1 MKVSS
6 GIGTGRRPSVLR
18 TKRPSISFPRL
29 PAGFRFF
36 FTLALLAAVIAS
48 RPSDKARLQQQIPA
62 YKNPRLSVD
71 QRVDDLLQRMTLEEK
86 IAQMTCLWTN
96 RPQKNARTDFATD
109 RGDFSPEKAAQ
120 VMKYGIGQIA
130 RQREQKGPRDG
141 AIFANALQKWLIEKT
156 RLGIPAIF
164 HDEILH
170 GHMARGSTSFPQP
183 IALASTWDP
192 DFIGKVFTA
201 GALETRARGS
211 QQVLGPNLDLA
222 REPRWGRTE
231 ETYGEDPY
239 LVSRMAV
246 AIVKALQGPGPTING
261 EHVIATAKHFA
272 AHGQPEGGTNIAPA
286 NYSERVLREFFFPSF
301 KAAVKEGGIMSVM
314 ASYNEIDGVPSH
326 ANKWL
331 LEKVLR
337 QEWGFKGYVVS
348 DYDGIS
354 QLDMLHHVAN
364 DKAEAARLALEA
376 GVDIELPDP
385 DCFPFLLKL
394 VRDGTIPEALVDK
407 AVARLIRA
415 KFLLGLFENPYV
427 DPDRAV
433 RVTNSREHRE
443 LAADAAR
450 RSIVLLKNENNLLP
464 LDRSRLRSIAVIGP
478 NANRVHLGGY
488 SDDPGRGVSVLQGI
502 TKKAGS
508 QVRVTYAEG
517 CKITQEGGDWF
528 ADSSHLNN
536 PADDEKLIAQAVE
549 VARAADVAVLVLG
562 GNEDTNKEA
571 WADNHLG
578 DRDSLDLVGRQNDL
592 VRAVLETGKPT
603 IVMLINSGPL
613 SINYIAEKVPAIL
626 EGFYLG
632 QETGVGVADVLFGDF
647 NPGAKLTVTFPRS
660 VGQLPAY
667 YNRKPTAKRG
677 YLFTSKEPLFPFG
690 HGLSYTTFDYS
701 NLKVNP
707 AQIRPQDQTK
717 VSVTVTNTGKRAGDE
732 IVQLYIRDLVIS
744 LTRPIMELKDF
755 RRISLAPGESK
766 IVEFTITPNKL
777 SFLNLRM
784 ETVVEPGWFDVMVG
798 TSSLKYQTAKLEVV
812 AKSNP

>member
-1 MKVSS
+1 M
-6 GIGTGRRPSVLR
+6 LR
-18 TKRPSISFPRL
+18 LAAGLRL
-29 PAGFRFF
+29 FL
-36 FTLALLAAVIAS
+36 TLAVLIAVVVS
-48 RPSDKARLQQQIPA
+48 TPSGKARSQTQIPA
-62 YKNPRLSVD
+62 YKNPRLSVE
-71 QRVDDLLQRMTLEEK
+71 QRVDDLLSRMTLEEK
-86 IAQMTCLWTN
+86 IAQLTCLWSN
-96 RPQKNARTDFATD
+96 RPQKNTQTDFATD
-109 RGDFSPEKAAQ
+109 RGDFSPQKAAQ

-141 AIFANALQKWLIEKT
+141 AIFANAVQTWLIENT

-211 QQVLGPNLDLA
+211 QQVLGPNLDIA

-239 LVSRMAV
+239 LVSRMSV

-286 NYSERVLREFFFPSF
+286 NYSERVLREFFLPSF
-301 KAAVKEGGIMSVM
+301 KAAVTEGGIMSVM

-326 ANKWL
+326 ANSWL

-337 QEWGFKGYVVS
+337 EEWGFKGHVVS
-348 DYDGIS
+348 DYYGIP
-354 QLDMLHHVAN
+354 QLQDLHHVAN
-364 DKAEAARLALEA
+364 SKEEAAQLALEA

-385 DCFPFLLKL
+385 DCFPLLLNL
-394 VRDGTIPEALVDK
+394 VREGKVSEALIDK
-407 AVARLIRA
+407 AVARNLRA

-443 LAADAAR
+443 LAAEAAR

-464 LDRSRLRSIAVIGP
+464 LNRSRLRSIAVIGP
-478 NANRVHLGGY
+478 NADRVHLGGY

-502 TKKAGS
+502 TEKVGS
-508 QVRVTYAEG
+508 QIKVTYAEG

-528 ADSSHLNN
+528 ADSAHLSN
-536 PADDEKLIAQAVE
+536 PANDEKLIAQAVE
-549 VARAADVAVLVLG
+549 VARDADVALLVLG
-562 GNEDTNKEA
+562 GNEDTNKEG

-578 DRDSLDLVGRQNDL
+578 DRDSLDLIGRQNDL
-592 VRAVLETGKPT
+592 VKAVLETGKPT

-632 QETGVGVADVLFGDF
+632 QESGVGVADVLFGDF
-647 NPGAKLTVTFPRS
+647 NPAGKLAITFPRS

-667 YNRKPTAKRG
+667 YNRKPTARRG

-690 HGLSYTTFDYS
+690 YGLSYTTFDYS
-701 NLKVNP
+701 NVNVSP
-707 AQIRPQDQTK
+707 AQIGPKDQTK
-717 VSVTVTNTGKRAGDE
+717 VTVTVSNTGNRAGDE
-732 IVQLYIRDLVIS
+732 IVQLYIRDLVS
-744 LTRPIMELKDF
+744 SVTRPIMELKDF
-755 RRISLAPGESK
+755 KRVSLAPGERK
-766 IVEFTITPNKL
+766 IVEFSITPNKL
-777 SFLNLRM
+777 SFLNLNLK
-784 ETVVEPGWFDVMVG
+784 TVVEPGWFDVMVG
-798 TSSLKYQTAKLEVV
+798 TSSVKYQTAKLEVV
-812 AKSNP
+812 AK